1 MLNVRY
7 PSSDIPPLLI
17 MNSNL
22 TARLR
27 GLYVI
32 TDAHM
37 GGGHVAIARA
47 ALRGGARVIQLRD
60 KTTEPRPLLEIARE
74 LRRLTREVDALLL
87 VNDRLDLAL
96 LCEADGVHLGPDDW
110 PISDVR
116 AVVPRDFI
124 IGASC
129 GTPTEARA
137 AQIAGADT
145 IGIGAVYATSTKT
158 DAGGAIG
165 LDGLRAVINATT
177 LPAAA
182 IGGIGASNIAAVA
195 ACGVPMVCAISAIAG
210 AGDEAAIEAATRG
223 LLGQF
228 NDHSVHSV

>member
-1 MLNVRY
+1 MIGIY
-7 PSSDIPPLLI
+7 QPTAPI

-27 GLYVI
+27 GLYVL
-32 TDAHM
+32 TDAQM
-37 GGGHVAIARA
+37 GGGHIAIARA

-60 KTTEPRPLLEIARE
+60 KTTEPRPLLKIARE
-74 LRRLTREVDALLL
+74 LRRLTREFDALFLI
-87 VNDRLDLAL
+87 NDRLDLAL
-96 LCEADGVHLGPDDW
+96 LCEADGIHLGPGDW
-110 PISDVR
+110 PIRDVR
-116 AVVPRDFI
+116 AVVPREFI

-137 AQIAGADT
+137 AQSAGADT

-165 LDGLRAVINATT
+165 LDGLHAVMNATT

-195 ACGVPMVCAISAIAG
+195 ACGVPMICAISAVADT
-210 AGDEAAIEAATRG
+210 GDEAAMEAATRELVG
-223 LLGQF
+223 QLSAHLLRK
-228 NDHSVHSV
+228 